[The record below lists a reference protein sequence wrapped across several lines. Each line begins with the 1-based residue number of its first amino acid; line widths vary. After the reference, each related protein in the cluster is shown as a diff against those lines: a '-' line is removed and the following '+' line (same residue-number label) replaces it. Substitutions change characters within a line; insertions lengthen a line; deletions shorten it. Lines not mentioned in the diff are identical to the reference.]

1 MATTVHPAT
10 GIEYYTDGPLEGQS
24 VALFVNVN
32 ASNGQINNPAGNW
45 WPRPNGEPHDFNEE
59 FYRIVPFE
67 AAPFDPGLRVID
79 ETASGRALKP
89 ATPKPPA
96 GHPQGTY
103 EETQVTKR
111 RSMASLKGLAK
122 GYCEGFNREIWE
134 RLPQD
139 IWSIEKLTFAKNE
152 IAKGN
157 SLEQYVEAVQKD
169 ESLRVKLRAA
179 SFHNDA
185 RLAELYA
192 KIEEAGEDGNI
203 DDWPFSKMQD
213 GGEGYT
219 GWVNGIE
226 E

>member
-10 GIEYYTDGPLEGQS
+10 GVEYYTDGPLEGQS

-32 ASNGQINNPAGNW
+32 ASNGQINNPAGNR

-59 FYRIVPFE
+59 FYEIVPFQ
-67 AAPFDPGLRVID
+67 AAPFDPELRVID

-111 RSMASLKGLAK
+111 RSMANLKGLAT
-122 GYCEGFNREIWE
+122 GYCERFNHAIWQ

-139 IWSIEKLTFAKNE
+139 VWSIEKLAFAKAE

-157 SLEQYVEAVQKD
+157 NLDQYVEAVEKD
-169 ESLRVKLRAA
+169 ESLRTKLRAA

-185 RLAELYA
+185 RLAQLYA

-203 DDWPFSKMQD
+203 DEWPFSKMQ
-213 GGEGYT
+213 GAGEQIS

>member
-10 GIEYYTDGPLEGQS
+10 GVEYYTDGPLEGQS
-24 VALFVNVN
+24 VALFVNVD
-32 ASNGQINNPAGNW
+32 ASNGQINNPAGDW
-45 WPRPNGEPHDFNEE
+45 WPRLNGEPHDFNEE
-59 FYRIVPFE
+59 FYRIVPLQ
-67 AAPFDPGLRVID
+67 AAPFDSELRVID
-79 ETASGRALKP
+79 EVASGRALKP
-89 ATPKPPA
+89 TTPKPPA

-111 RSMASLKGLAK
+111 RSIAELKSLAK
-122 GYCEGFNREIWE
+122 GYCEGFNTGIWQ

-139 IWSIEKLTFAKNE
+139 TWSVEKLAFAKDE

-157 SLEQYVEAVQKD
+157 RLDHFVEAVEED
-169 ESLRVKLRAA
+169 ASLRAKLRAA

-185 RLAELYA
+185 RLAQLYA
-192 KIEEAGEDGNI
+192 KIEEAEETGNI
-203 DDWPFSKMQD
+203 DDWPFSKMQGA
-213 GGEGYT
+213 GGNIS

>member
-1 MATTVHPAT
+1 MATTFHPTT
-10 GIEYYTDGPLEGQS
+10 GVEYYIDGPLEGDS

-32 ASNGQINNPAGNW
+32 ASNGQINNPAGNR
-45 WPRPNGEPHDFNEE
+45 WPRPNGEPHDYTEE
-59 FYRIVPFE
+59 FYEIVPFQ
-67 AAPFDPGLRVID
+67 AAPFDPELRVID

-111 RSMASLKGLAK
+111 RSMASLRGLAK
-122 GYCEGFNREIWE
+122 GYCEGFNMKVWQ

-139 IWSIEKLTFAKNE
+139 VWSIEKLAFAKAE

-157 SLEQYVEAVQKD
+157 NLDQYVEAVEKD
-169 ESLRVKLRAA
+169 ESLRMKLRAA

-185 RLAELYA
+185 RLAQLYA

-203 DDWPFSKMQD
+203 DEWPFSKMQ
-213 GGEGYT
+213 GAGEEIS
-219 GWVNGIE
+219 GWVNGIDE
-226 E
+226 

>member
-10 GIEYYTDGPLEGQS
+10 GIEYYIDGPFEGQS

-32 ASNGQINNPAGNW
+32 VSNGQINNPAGNR

-67 AAPFDPGLRVID
+67 AAPFDPELRVID
-79 ETASGRALKP
+79 EAASGRALKP

-103 EETQVTKR
+103 EETQATKR
-111 RSMASLKGLAK
+111 RSADNLKGLAK
-122 GYCEGFNREIWE
+122 GYWERFNREIWQ

-139 IWSIEKLTFAKNE
+139 TWPVERLAFANKE

-157 SLEQYVEAVQKD
+157 RLDHFVEAVEKD
-169 ESLRVKLRAA
+169 EALRTKLTAA

-185 RLAELYA
+185 RLAQLYA
-192 KIEEAGEDGNI
+192 KIEEAGENGNI
-203 DDWPFSKMQD
+203 DDWPLSKMQGA
-213 GGEGYT
+213 GGDIS

>member
-59 FYRIVPFE
+59 FYRIVPFQ
-67 AAPFDPGLRVID
+67 AAPFDSELRVID
-79 ETASGRALKP
+79 EAASGRALKP
-89 ATPKPPA
+89 AVPKPLA

-103 EETQVTKR
+103 EETQVTRR
-111 RSMASLKGLAK
+111 RSMAELKALAK
-122 GYCEGFNREIWE
+122 GYCERFNREIWQ

-139 IWSIEKLTFAKNE
+139 TWSVEKLAFAKDE

-157 SLEQYVEAVQKD
+157 SLDQYVEAVEKD
-169 ESLRVKLRAA
+169 ESLRMKLRAA

-203 DDWPFSKMQD
+203 DEWPFSKMQGT
-213 GGEGYT
+213 GGEIS
-219 GWVNGIE
+219 GWVNGIQE
-226 E
+226 

>member
-1 MATTVHPAT
+1 MATTIHPAT
-10 GIEYYTDGPLEGQS
+10 GVEYYIDGPLQGQS

-32 ASNGQINNPAGNW
+32 VNNGQINNPAGSH
-45 WPRPNGEPHDFNEE
+45 WPSLNGEPHDFNEE
-59 FYRIVPFE
+59 FYRIVPLK
-67 AAPFDPGLRVID
+67 AAPFDLELRVID
-79 ETASGRALKP
+79 ETASGRVLNP
-89 ATPKPPA
+89 STPKPPA

-111 RSMASLKGLAK
+111 RSVAELKAQAK
-122 GYCEGFNREIWE
+122 GYCEKFNLEIWQ

-139 IWSIEKLTFAKNE
+139 TWSIEKLSFAKAE

-157 SLEQYVEAVQKD
+157 RLDQYVEAVEED
-169 ESLRVKLRAA
+169 ESLRTKLRAA

-185 RLAELYA
+185 RLAQLYA
-192 KIEEAGEDGNI
+192 KIEEAKETGNI
-203 DDWPFSKMQD
+203 DDWPLGKMQGT
-213 GGEGYT
+213 GGNIS

>member
-1 MATTVHPAT
+1 MATTFHPTT
-10 GIEYYTDGPLEGQS
+10 GVEYYIDGPLEGQS

-59 FYRIVPFE
+59 FYEIVPFQ
-67 AAPFDPGLRVID
+67 AAPFDPELRVID

-111 RSMASLKGLAK
+111 RSMASLRGLAK
-122 GYCEGFNREIWE
+122 GYCEGFNMKIWQ

-139 IWSIEKLTFAKNE
+139 VWSIEKLAFAKAE

-157 SLEQYVEAVQKD
+157 NLDQYVEAVEKD
-169 ESLRVKLRAA
+169 ESLRMKLRAA

-185 RLAELYA
+185 RLAQLYA

-203 DDWPFSKMQD
+203 DEWPFSKMQ
-213 GGEGYT
+213 GAGEEIS
-219 GWVNGIE
+219 GWVNGIDE
-226 E
+226 

>member
-1 MATTVHPAT
+1 MATTIHPAT
-10 GIEYYTDGPLEGQS
+10 GVEYYTDGLLEGQS
-24 VALFVNVN
+24 VARFVNVN
-32 ASNGQINNPAGNW
+32 TSNGQLNNPTGDL
-45 WPRPNGEPHDFNEE
+45 WPKPNGEPHDFNEE
-59 FYRIVPFE
+59 FYEIVPFQ
-67 AAPFDPGLRVID
+67 AAPFDPELRVID

-89 ATPKPPA
+89 AAPKPPA

-111 RSMASLKGLAK
+111 RSMASLKALAR
-122 GYCEGFNREIWE
+122 GYCERFNLKIWQ

-139 IWSIEKLTFAKNE
+139 VWSIEKLAFAKAE

-157 SLEQYVEAVQKD
+157 SLDQYVEAVEED
-169 ESLRVKLRAA
+169 ESLRTKLRAA

-185 RLAELYA
+185 RLAQLYA

-213 GGEGYT
+213 NSESYT
-219 GWVNGIE
+219 GWVDGIE